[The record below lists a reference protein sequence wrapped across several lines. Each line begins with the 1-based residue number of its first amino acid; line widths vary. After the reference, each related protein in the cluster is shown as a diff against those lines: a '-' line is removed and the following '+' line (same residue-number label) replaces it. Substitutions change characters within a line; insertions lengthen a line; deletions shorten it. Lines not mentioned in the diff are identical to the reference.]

1 MDWHQLWEIASTPD
15 NVPIV
20 ALIPLL
26 IFFSYLAVKQ
36 GRANDQ
42 LIGELETSPALAKT
56 HHRKT
61 WPFKPGWQKEVH
73 VWPFLLRIEL
83 LATIIVTELVSG
95 RVDDNFSIPIAVT
108 VAAHVT
114 LALVA

>member
-61 WPFKPGWQKEVH
+61 WPFKPAFPVAH
-73 VWPFLLRIEL
+73 RIF
-83 LATIIVTELVSG
+83 G
-95 RVDDNFSIPIAVT
+95 RHYSDHRSDGVVNYAERTSRGAIQS
-108 VAAHVT
+108 
-114 LALVA
+114 